1 MKDIFIRIILIYN
14 KCIFTWHEDTYPQ
27 CQRHYLAV
35 ITFYNKGMCIVT
47 SLVSC
52 EVSNYCTV
60 CPIEVINFV
69 NRSDW
74 NYNNINYRMQ
84 NIWEGQF
91 APKELFGFR
100 PNHPPPTSHKISFF
114 FFL

>member
-84 NIWEGQF
+84 NIWVG
-91 APKELFGFR
+91 
-100 PNHPPPTSHKISFF
+100 
-114 FFL
+114 